1 MTGFWDIHAHVLPGI
16 DDGAKDWDMSMN
28 MIQKSFDAGVRH
40 IIATPHYLPWQKH
53 NAAKKDIGLLCAE
66 ANRRIQKELG
76 EDIEI
81 LPGQEIY
88 YHVDILKDLAEGKAQ
103 PLAGGKHVLVEFAEN
118 IPFSEM
124 MAAAGKFRRSPFRVV
139 AAHFERYE
147 ALRKQENL
155 EQFLQAGVLLQSNIG
170 EMKKGLFDSG
180 KRFLQKAYAAGLVS
194 FTASD
199 MHNLSSRPPISE
211 ESLKWFR
218 NRLDPAY
225 MEDLFCTNPE
235 KLPGNAQ

>member
-1 MTGFWDIHAHVLPGI
+1 
-16 DDGAKDWDMSMN
+16 
-28 MIQKSFDAGVRH
+28 
-40 IIATPHYLPWQKH
+40 
-53 NAAKKDIGLLCAE
+53 
-66 ANRRIQKELG
+66 
-76 EDIEI
+76 
-81 LPGQEIY
+81 
-88 YHVDILKDLAEGKAQ
+88 
-103 PLAGGKHVLVEFAEN
+103 
-118 IPFSEM
+118 M

-225 MEDLFCTNPE
+225 MEELFCTNPE

>member
-16 DDGAKDWDMSMN
+16 DDGAKDWDMSMA
-28 MIQKSFDAGVRH
+28 MIQKSFDAGVQH

-53 NAAKKDIGLLCAE
+53 NTAKKDIGLLCAE

-88 YHVDILKDLAEGKAQ
+88 YHVDILKDLVEGKAQ

-118 IPFSEM
+118 VPFSEM

-180 KRFLQKAYAAGLVS
+180 KRFLQKAYAAGKVS

-218 NRLDPAY
+218 NRLDPVY
-225 MEDLFCTNPE
+225 MEELFCTNPE